1 MIVTKKV
8 IIEVSNRN
16 IFHFKKKLKSYYD
29 LKIGFNEISVKDLS
43 EGSHVI
49 VEVECDY
56 CQSILKMEYRS
67 YLKFSNNETEIYCCK
82 KCNNVKVRKTNLERY
97 GVVCNSQLKS
107 NQKMVKEKWQ
117 SKTEDEKNLIV
128 NNRKETCLEKYGV
141 DTYTKTEEYK
151 IKSKETWMERYGVE
165 NPSYSEDVREKRV
178 KTKLKNF
185 GFINNSQTEEWK
197 DRIYEIWQNR
207 SKEEIDIILENRRIT
222 CNLKYGVDNY
232 TQTDECREKTIET
245 CRIKYGYPSHNQCPI
260 IHDKQQKSGLK
271 TKKYDNTELMY
282 QGTYEFDFLEKY
294 YDNIRIEK
302 INPIKYFLNENEHYY
317 HPDFYLPD
325 YNLIIEIKSSYTYDY
340 DLNKNLAKKEY
351 SIKYGYEFLFII
363 DKDYKDFESYISS
376 NPTGL

>member
-1 MIVTKKV
+1 MIITKKV
-8 IIEVSNRN
+8 LIEVSNRN
-16 IFHFKKKLKSYYD
+16 IFHFRKKLKSYYD
-29 LKIGFNEISVKDLS
+29 LKIGFNEIYVKDLS

-49 VEVECDY
+49 VEVECDS
-56 CQSILKMEYRS
+56 CLTILKMEYRS
-67 YLKFSNNETEIYCCK
+67 YCKNSKNETEIYCCK

-97 GVVCNSQLKS
+97 GVVSNSQLKS
-107 NQKMVKEKWQ
+107 NKKMVKEKWQ

-165 NPSYSEDVREKRV
+165 NPSYSETVREKRV

-197 DRIYEIWQNR
+197 HRIYEIWQNR

-232 TQTDECREKTIET
+232 TQTDEWREKTIET

-271 TKKYDNTELMY
+271 TKKYDNTELVY
-282 QGTYEFDFLEKY
+282 QGTYELDFLEKY
-294 YDNIRIEK
+294 HDRLKIEK
-302 INPIKYFLNENEHYY
+302 INPIQYFLNENSHYY
-317 HPDFYLPD
+317 HPDFYLPE
-325 YNLIIEIKSSYTYDY
+325 YNLIIEVKSSYTYNY
-340 DLNKNLAKKEY
+340 DLDKNLAKKEY
-351 SIKYGYEFLFII
+351 SIKSGYNFMFII
-363 DKDYKDFESYISS
+363 DKDYTDLNS
-376 NPTGL
+376 TLCR